1 LSTSG
6 WTDYDEGYLRARRWA
21 ETLSGGGALP
31 VEAAPV
37 PLEPGEVAHA
47 HVAPVTFAAYFVQG
61 MPYQPTYFVF
71 GGPVGLG
78 VTASVQYGREAA
90 WRAQAERAGT
100 PQWHLLGAAGV
111 LVTNERLILTGGE
124 RTGALAYS
132 QIGRVQFVAG
142 MDGGP
147 AVQLQPEGD
156 PALQLAFP
164 WAPVLYVFVHH
175 LVNGR
180 PPAVP
185 IPPAVLERAKT
196 EGRL

>member
-1 LSTSG
+1 MSTSG

-21 ETLSGGGALP
+21 ETLAGGGALP
-31 VEAAPV
+31 VEPAQV

-47 HVAPVTFAAYFVQG
+47 HIAPVTFAAYFVHG
-61 MPYQPTYFVF
+61 TPYQPTFFVF

-78 VTASVQYGREAA
+78 VTASIQYGREAA
-90 WRAQAERAGT
+90 WRAQAQRAGA
-100 PQWHLLGAAGV
+100 PQWHRLGAADV
-111 LVTNERLILTGGE
+111 VVTNERLIATDE
-124 RTGALAYS
+124 KRTGVLAYS
-132 QIGRVQFVAG
+132 QIGSVQLVAG

-147 AVQLQPEGD
+147 ALQLQPTGE
-156 PALQLAFP
+156 PALQLASP
-164 WAPVLYVFVHH
+164 WAPVLYVFVRQ
-175 LVNGR
+175 LVDGR